1 MGPGNSA
8 LPTSWG
14 GRQDGYSGMSRHRF
28 CMTSDRDGFI
38 EELAEE
44 MWEERQ
50 QTVEQLSWSN
60 VEPEVRSRFRKL
72 AAETLRI
79 LEHGHG

>member
-1 MGPGNSA
+1 
-8 LPTSWG
+8 
-14 GRQDGYSGMSRHRF
+14 MSRHRF
-28 CMTSDRDGFI
+28 CKTTDRDGFI

-44 MWEERQ
+44 MWEERHRAA
-50 QTVEQLSWSN
+50 ENEAWSN
-60 VEPEVRSRFRKL
+60 SDQDIRSKFRKL

>member
-1 MGPGNSA
+1 
-8 LPTSWG
+8 
-14 GRQDGYSGMSRHRF
+14 MSRHRF

-44 MWEERQ
+44 MWEGRH
-50 QTVEQLSWSN
+50 
-60 VEPEVRSRFRKL
+60 PEVEKGTWSSADPAVQFKFKKL

>member
-1 MGPGNSA
+1 
-8 LPTSWG
+8 
-14 GRQDGYSGMSRHRF
+14 MSRHRF
-28 CMTSDRDGFI
+28 CTTSDRTGFI

-44 MWEERQ
+44 LWEERHGAP
-50 QTVEQLSWSN
+50 EGHAWSDADPR
-60 VEPEVRSRFRKL
+60 VQRDFRKL

>member
-1 MGPGNSA
+1 
-8 LPTSWG
+8 
-14 GRQDGYSGMSRHRF
+14 MSRHRF

-44 MWEERQ
+44 MWEERHDV
-50 QTVEQLSWSN
+50 TEQGAWSS
-60 VEPEVRSRFRKL
+60 VDPEVRSRFRKL

>member
-1 MGPGNSA
+1 
-8 LPTSWG
+8 
-14 GRQDGYSGMSRHRF
+14 MSRHRF
-28 CMTSDRDGFI
+28 CKTTDRDGFI
-38 EELAEE
+38 EELAEK

-50 QTVEQLSWSN
+50 GAAQNETWSN
-60 VEPEVRSRFRKL
+60 ADQDIRSKFRKL

>member
-1 MGPGNSA
+1 
-8 LPTSWG
+8 
-14 GRQDGYSGMSRHRF
+14 MSRHRF
-28 CMTSDRDGFI
+28 CMSSDRDGFI

>member
-1 MGPGNSA
+1 
-8 LPTSWG
+8 
-14 GRQDGYSGMSRHRF
+14 MSRHRF
-28 CMTSDRDGFI
+28 CKTPDRDGFI

-44 MWEERQ
+44 MWEERHPAAENE
-50 QTVEQLSWSN
+50 TWSN
-60 VEPEVRSRFRKL
+60 ADPDIRSKFRKL

>member
-1 MGPGNSA
+1 
-8 LPTSWG
+8 
-14 GRQDGYSGMSRHRF
+14 
-28 CMTSDRDGFI
+28 MTSDRDGFI

-44 MWEERQ
+44 MWQERDG
-50 QTVEQLSWSN
+50 VAEQGAWPS
-60 VEPEVRSRFRKL
+60 VDPEVRSKFRKL

>member
-1 MGPGNSA
+1 
-8 LPTSWG
+8 
-14 GRQDGYSGMSRHRF
+14 MSRHRF
-28 CMTSDRDGFI
+28 CMTSDRDAFV

-44 MWEERQ
+44 MWEER
-50 QTVEQLSWSN
+50 VGAAGGGSWAEAGPQ
-60 VEPEVRSRFRKL
+60 VQHDFRRL

>member
-1 MGPGNSA
+1 
-8 LPTSWG
+8 
-14 GRQDGYSGMSRHRF
+14 
-28 CMTSDRDGFI
+28 MTNDRDGFI

-44 MWEERQ
+44 MWPERQ
-50 QTVEQLSWSN
+50 GAAEQRSWSG
-60 VEPEVRSRFRKL
+60 VDPEVRSKFRKL

>member
-1 MGPGNSA
+1 
-8 LPTSWG
+8 
-14 GRQDGYSGMSRHRF
+14 MSRHRF
-28 CMTSDRDGFI
+28 CETNDRDAFI

-50 QTVEQLSWSN
+50 TGCDGATWGQADPRLQL
-60 VEPEVRSRFRKL
+60 EFRKL
-72 AAETLRI
+72 AANTLRI

>member
-1 MGPGNSA
+1 
-8 LPTSWG
+8 
-14 GRQDGYSGMSRHRF
+14 MSRHRY
-28 CMTSDRDGFI
+28 CTTSDRDGFI

-44 MWEERQ
+44 LWEERHAA
-50 QTVEQLSWSN
+50 TGETSWADAN
-60 VEPEVRSRFRKL
+60 PELQREYRKL

>member
-1 MGPGNSA
+1 
-8 LPTSWG
+8 
-14 GRQDGYSGMSRHRF
+14 
-28 CMTSDRDGFI
+28 MTNDRDGFI

-44 MWEERQ
+44 MWVERHGAAEEGA
-50 QTVEQLSWSN
+50 WSCID
-60 VEPEVRSRFRKL
+60 PEVRSRFRKL

>member
-1 MGPGNSA
+1 
-8 LPTSWG
+8 
-14 GRQDGYSGMSRHRF
+14 MSRHRF

-44 MWEERQ
+44 MWEERHG
-50 QTVEQLSWSN
+50 SAGNGAWSN
-60 VEPEVRSRFRKL
+60 ADPDIRSRFRKL

-79 LEHGHG
+79 LEHGNG

>member
-1 MGPGNSA
+1 
-8 LPTSWG
+8 
-14 GRQDGYSGMSRHRF
+14 
-28 CMTSDRDGFI
+28 MTSDRDGFI

-50 QTVEQLSWSN
+50 DRVGQESWSD
-60 VEPEVRSRFRKL
+60 VDPEVRSRFRKL

>member
-1 MGPGNSA
+1 
-8 LPTSWG
+8 
-14 GRQDGYSGMSRHRF
+14 MSRHRF

-38 EELAEE
+38 EQLAEE
-44 MWEERQ
+44 MWEERSGFP
-50 QTVEQLSWSN
+50 EAASWSAADPN
-60 VEPEVRSRFRKL
+60 VQRKFRKL

>member
-1 MGPGNSA
+1 MDSRELSPPDFMGRA
-8 LPTSWG
+8 TE
-14 GRQDGYSGMSRHRF
+14 RVFGMSRHRF
-28 CMTSDRDGFI
+28 CMTGDRDGFI

-50 QTVEQLSWSN
+50 DTVGQESWSD
-60 VEPEVRSRFRKL
+60 VDPEVRSRFRKL